1 MSSFSAPD
9 AAKFVYIVALPQLGK
24 PLNPGGNVSCFS
36 PVPSALIVKSW
47 ICPTPPTALWK
58 MICFPSGDH
67 DALIHLNLAVRLQ
80 PYVLPF
86 QTWRA
91 VALFCTGQH
100 AAGLRHLRDILEF
113 EPDDY
118 LANYCLG
125 LVSARLAEYDEA
137 RQAAARAYDLSRSNQ
152 ALGQLGYVEA
162 QAGHVE
168 AAEAIL
174 EQLTVTAR
182 TEYVARSWLGAIQ
195 LTLGRLDRAAVEL
208 RRAYAE
214 VDWELGWALSDP
226 RWDPL
231 RGKIGGL

>member
-1 MSSFSAPD
+1 MRALVLD
-9 AAKFVYIVALPQLGK
+9 AKREDARFLARIADIRHSDK
-24 PLNPGGNVSCFS
+24 S
-36 PVPSALIVKSW
+36 PVIQAAHEALRVAPTSAFAHFRVASVV
-47 ICPTPPTALWK
+47 TADSK
-58 MICFPSGDH
+58 MR

-125 LVSARLAEYDEA
+125 LVSARVAEYDEA
-137 RQAAARAYDLSRSNQ
+137 REAAARAYELSRSTQ

-162 QAGHVE
+162 QAGQVE

-174 EQLTVTAR
+174 EQLTDAGR
-182 TEYVARSWLGAIQ
+182 NEYVARSSLAAIQ
-195 LTLGRLDRAAVEL
+195 LALGRLDRAAVEL

-214 VDWELGWALSDP
+214 GDWELGWASSDP